1 MPDQPCPSGRG
12 RPSCLILAWTV
23 LSRRNEI
30 RRASDVGRRG
40 DLMAFE
46 LKVGETLGDGIHR
59 IAEKEIDKVLGYA
72 NGSPRG
78 SRDAMVH
85 EVRKSLKKLRTLIRL
100 VRPALGG
107 KTYRRE
113 NIALRDIAR
122 PLTEVRDAAILVEA
136 LDKTTNAQELGSRRR
151 SFGNVRKELVRHQRD
166 VRGKVLT
173 EEDAF
178 KSVDSAI
185 KDALVRLDDW
195 ADVKDT
201 WSSVG
206 EGVQRVYRRA
216 RRAFAAARQ
225 TPTVEHLH
233 EWRKQ
238 SKYLRHQLELL
249 RPLKPAVLGP
259 LASRTDRL
267 GEILGDDHDLAML
280 RREVAGD
287 PERFGGAHAIAPLLG
302 RTIFRRAPDDF
313 VRRLHGYWKDWH

>member
-1 MPDQPCPSGRG
+1 MS
-12 RPSCLILAWTV
+12 
-23 LSRRNEI
+23 
-30 RRASDVGRRG
+30 
-40 DLMAFE
+40 FE
-46 LKVGETLGDGIHR
+46 LRVGETLGDGIHR
-59 IAEKEIDKVLGYA
+59 IAEKEIDKVRGYA

-136 LDKTTNAQELGSRRR
+136 LDKTTKAHGPGSRRR
-151 SFGNVRKELVRHQRD
+151 SFGNVRKELIRHQRN
-166 VRGKVLT
+166 VRGKILT

-185 KDALVRLDDW
+185 KDALVRLDNW
-195 ADVKDT
+195 ADVKDK

-216 RRAFAAARQ
+216 RRAFAAVRQ

-238 SKYLRHQLELL
+238 SRYLRHQLELL

-287 PERFGGAHAIAPLLG
+287 PERFGGAQAIDPLLGRIDHRREKLEDRAIVVG